1 MIPGIEEI
9 LHGLLAGKYT
19 EEQCLAWLNTHM
31 ELAADRDGL
40 RDHFA
45 AHALTALLSRIDVV
59 SGDYVTN
66 ATPADAAKAAFR
78 YADAM
83 LTARS
88 SAAIG
93 AAKD

>member
-19 EEQCLAWLNTHM
+19 EEQCIAWLNTHM

-45 AHALTALLSRIDVV
+45 AHAPPRHPSWRSDSLQDSIDWRWWYA
-59 SGDYVTN
+59 DKMLKAR
-66 ATPADAAKAAFR
+66 ATP
-78 YADAM
+78 
-83 LTARS
+83 
-88 SAAIG
+88 
-93 AAKD
+93 